1 MVRPRYDEHGLH
13 INRRF
18 LLETA
23 RETVGDGRIL
33 DFGCSDASGIQWGLR
48 ESVDV
53 VGVDIQP
60 IVEHPSLHICTPT
73 TLPFADSSFD
83 AIVSNMV
90 FEHVMHPAEVL
101 SELNRVLRPG
111 GVMLHMWP
119 SNEAIF
125 EGHCRLFFA
134 QNLRSERYLQL
145 CHMLGFGIR
154 RQKKRTSKEFA
165 EKWLRYMD
173 EQCNYLSRPALTQL
187 FHDAGFSFE
196 HRERDYLR
204 YRLGSAPMLA
214 GRLLQKLTTMVV
226 LSRRLTEQHIE
237 S

>member
-33 DFGCSDASGIQWGLR
+33 DFGCSDASGIEWGLR

-60 IVEHPSLHICTPT
+60 IVEHPLLHVCAPT
-73 TLPFADSSFD
+73 TLPFPDSSFD
-83 AIVSNMV
+83 AVVSNMV
-90 FEHVMHPAEVL
+90 FEHVMHPKEVL
-101 SELNRVLRPG
+101 RELDRVLKPG
-111 GVMLHMWP
+111 GLMLHMWP
-119 SNEAIF
+119 SSEAVF
-125 EGHCRLFFA
+125 EGHCRLLFA
-134 QNLRSERYLQL
+134 QNLRSERYLRL
-145 CHMLGFGIR
+145 CHALGLGVR
-154 RQKKRTSKEFA
+154 SQKKRGSREFA
-165 EKWLRYMD
+165 KKWLRYMD
-173 EQCNYLSRPALTQL
+173 EQCNYLPRTELTQL
-187 FHDAGFSFE
+187 FNDAGFSFE

-204 YRLGSAPMLA
+204 YRFGSAPILA
-214 GRLLQKLTTMVV
+214 ARLLQKVTTMVV
-226 LSRRLTEQHIE
+226 LSRRLSEHSIQ